1 MTVLGFHCCKGFSI
15 AVVHTLLIA
24 VASLVAEHR
33 LERTG
38 LVVVAK
44 GLCCSVS
51 CRISLDQ
58 GSNLCLLHWQVDSL
72 HRVTREAPGC
82 CTC

>member
-1 MTVLGFHCCKGFSI
+1 MTVLGFHCCKGFST

-24 VASLVAEHR
+24 VASLVAER
-33 LERTG
+33 KLERTG
-38 LVVVAK
+38 LVVVAN

-58 GSNLCLLHWQVDSL
+58 GSNPCLLL
-72 HRVTREAPGC
+72 
-82 CTC
+82 